1 MVCAVAD
8 EGFEFGDPF
17 EEDVGYVVDYGGGL
31 LATGEGFGEAGVYA
45 VDVEDVAEDG
55 ADETISSCCG
65 DNIQFTQ
72 RDDPEL
78 VVSI

>member
-1 MVCAVAD
+1 M
-8 EGFEFGDPF
+8 
-17 EEDVGYVVDYGGGL
+17 DYGGGL
-31 LATGEGFGEAGVYA
+31 LAAGEGFGEAGVYA
-45 VDVEDVAEDG
+45 VDVEDVAKDG

-78 VVSI
+78 SSASQRKGGTSRRYSRSLTKSRSV